1 MTDDQLKTRF
11 RTLRAEQTAR
21 MPAISAPALA
31 VERKVASGGGPTR
44 FHPGLRAMGFCTGG
58 LAALVLTA
66 LYLLPDRPPEPQ
78 HPLGQS
84 LPALLE
90 KNNTP
95 LFAGLEEGGYPSDFL
110 MPEHLRISLP

>member
-11 RTLRAEQTAR
+11 RTLRHEQSAR
-21 MPAISAPALA
+21 MPAMSAPALA
-31 VERKVASGGGPTR
+31 VERKVASGGGRTR
-44 FHPGLRAMGFCTGG
+44 LSIGLRAMGFCAGG
-58 LAALVLTA
+58 LAVLGMAA

-84 LPALLE
+84 LPVLLE
-90 KNNTP
+90 KNDTP